1 MPEVMQVI
9 PKTYDLILWLIP
21 RLKEFPRDQR
31 FLLGDRIQSAALDVL
46 CLLIEANYTQG
57 RAGLLRSANLELEKL
72 RHLVRLAHDLRY
84 LNGRRYQHAAER
96 IDEVGRLVGGW
107 TRANRAGGRP
117 SARRGAQD
125 PPAKREAAGSAPSGA
140 TT

>member
-21 RLKEFPRDQR
+21 RLKHFPRDQR

-46 CLLIEANYTQG
+46 CLLIEANYT
-57 RAGLLRSANLELEKL
+57 RSRTGLLRSANLELEKL
-72 RHLVRLAHDLRY
+72 RYLVRLAYDLHY

-96 IDEVGRLVGGW
+96 IDEVGRLIGGW
-107 TRANRAGGRP
+107 AKVGRRATP
-117 SARRGAQD
+117 VRRS
-125 PPAKREAAGSAPSGA
+125 REATGATPEGA